1 MKKET
6 IKRGE
11 SILAQQER
19 VNDILL
25 KIEENT
31 STDRDKKYLYRVQI
45 DVHKQGDRTY
55 ETGIGLNTKGEFDG
69 NLPLSDDG
77 KKFIAYLTKQYHQ
90 AVVLLFK
97 SEYDNLQK
105 ELDNLKD

>member
-6 IKRGE
+6 IKKGQ
-11 SILAQQER
+11 SILGQQSMISD
-19 VNDILL
+19 VLL
-25 KIEENT
+25 KIEENA

-55 ETGIGLNTKGEFDG
+55 ETGIGLNSKGEFDG
-69 NLPLSDDG
+69 SLPLSDDG
-77 KKFIAYLTKQYHQ
+77 KKFIDYLTKQYHQ